1 MDFEQHLQKLIAE
14 RNKREGNFRN
24 IIKDNNT
31 LYQELKKLKQQN
43 LELQTKVESLDT
55 KLFNLEEMTKVSFDK
70 GTTVVNDNYF

>member
-55 KLFNLEEMTKVSFDK
+55 QLFNLEEMTKVSFEK
-70 GTTVVNDNYF
+70 GSTEVNDNYF